1 MKISW
6 AKGIVLAFLGF
17 IAFILY
23 FVIRMST
30 DDSVNHDL
38 VTPEYYKKE
47 LEYQED
53 LDAFSR
59 SEDLNARL
67 QIEVNKNG
75 VLIRFPEDLMHKKLS
90 GTVHFYRPSN
100 RNLDFKIPIEIKKPE
115 LVVPHK
121 NLVKGRWDITVR
133 WTYKGTHFLSKQKLT
148 Y

>member
-6 AKGIVLAFLGF
+6 ATGIVLAFLGF

-30 DDSVNHDL
+30 DDNVNHDL